1 MKSRPM
7 FVRIL
12 IILGIL
18 FFQLVMTQVIT
29 FVLSRPIV
37 GLENVQ
43 QSNKYLFA
51 AIIGLTF
58 SIGAFFS
65 GWVAL
70 RLRWLE
76 ASPRL
81 PARAIGTLLGAYI
94 PLLAAV
100 LIYPV
105 LEPAIPS
112 IRFPSWGRSS
122 GFTCPP
128 GSRLAKSRA
137 LIRQN
142 NENGYRNRIP
152 RETVQ

>member
-1 MKSRPM
+1 MKSKPS
-7 FVRIL
+7 FVRVLIL
-12 IILGIL
+12 LGVL

-29 FVLSRPIV
+29 FVLSLLIG

-105 LEPAIPS
+105 LEPGNPFYSLSILGAI
-112 IRFPSWGRSS
+112 I
-122 GFTCPP
+122 GFHVPTWIKA
-128 GSRLAKSRA
+128 G
-137 LIRQN
+137 
-142 NENGYRNRIP
+142 
-152 RETVQ
+152 

>member
-1 MKSRPM
+1 MKSKPS
-7 FVRIL
+7 FVRVLIL
-12 IILGIL
+12 LGVL

-29 FVLSRPIV
+29 FVLSLLIG

-105 LEPAIPS
+105 FEPGNPFYSLSILGAI
-112 IRFPSWGRSS
+112 I
-122 GFTCPP
+122 GFHVPTWIKA
-128 GSRLAKSRA
+128 G
-137 LIRQN
+137 
-142 NENGYRNRIP
+142 
-152 RETVQ
+152 

>member
-1 MKSRPM
+1 MKSRSM
-7 FVRIL
+7 FVRVL

-29 FVLSRPIV
+29 FVLSLLIG

-105 LEPAIPS
+105 LEPGNPFYSLSILGAI
-112 IRFPSWGRSS
+112 I
-122 GFTCPP
+122 GFHVPTWIKA
-128 GSRLAKSRA
+128 G
-137 LIRQN
+137 
-142 NENGYRNRIP
+142 
-152 RETVQ
+152 